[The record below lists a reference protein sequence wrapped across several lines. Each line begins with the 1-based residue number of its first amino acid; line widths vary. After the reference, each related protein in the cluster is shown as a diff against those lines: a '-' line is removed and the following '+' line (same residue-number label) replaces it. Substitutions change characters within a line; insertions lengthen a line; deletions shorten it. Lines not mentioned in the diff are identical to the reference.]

1 MSENQPVRKIIVK
14 RGEYVFAAAD
24 GRELALADEP
34 TRSEWTGTIEV
45 HYPIRP
51 TVHTTAKETAVSCA

>member
-1 MSENQPVRKIIVK
+1 MSTEQT
-14 RGEYVFAAAD
+14 E
-24 GRELALADEP
+24 
-34 TRSEWTGTIEV
+34 TRIEWSGTLEV